1 MNLYRKFEDK
11 WVYKHY
17 NSVKDDEY
25 FLFSI
30 DGSEGESTMS
40 SIRMSIRGMAVSLL
54 FTILLLYALS
64 IMWLFTAW
72 LFFMFYF
79 FKSGLEGKMSSGYP
93 YMEHTDVIG
102 LWIVGMFSFIP
113 IVILIMIFI

>member
-1 MNLYRKFEDK
+1 MKIYRNFEDK

-17 NSVKDDEY
+17 NSVKDNEY

-30 DGSEGESTMS
+30 DSSEGESTMS
-40 SIRMSIRGMAVSLL
+40 SIRMSIRGMVASLL
-54 FTILLLYALS
+54 FTILLLYLLS

-93 YMEHTDVIG
+93 YMEHTDAIG
-102 LWIVGMFSFIP
+102 LGIAGLISLIP
-113 IVILIMIFI
+113 VVILIIIFI